1 MIGKIPSLISKI
13 DLSKLEL
20 IVKMA
25 PAIKEFFSSYHTESE
40 SYLLNSIK
48 KKDGYIIDKKADI
61 SKLRKDIDE
70 LNSTIKKME
79 KKETKLEKKIKEL
92 EENLDNTSWMLTKKQ
107 EELDGERR

>member
-25 PAIKEFFSSYHTESE
+25 PAIKDFFSSYHTESE

-79 KKETKLEKKIKEL
+79 KKETKLREENKALKKKIEL
-92 EENLDNTSWMLTKKQ
+92 LQ
-107 EELDGERR
+107 ETIGGYQS